1 MNRYLLGVFLLMTTL
16 PCLGEITKPI
26 KITVPS
32 KKVWC
37 VSSQPVE
44 IEKDPEGFR
53 FGDLIFD
60 ELFRRLQRLAF
71 STSIVSMGVPFLES
85 AIQVATSASAT
96 TTPDPEP
103 AIVKHILKVCSVV
116 PRDAPQPPMGVES
129 VSVPQMDGLALLC
142 DVTNGRECE
151 LAIEVVLRNEYSMS
165 EDDIRKIH
173 WRTSQPLSNEATAGA
188 MENGLVDF
196 TLRPLLSEVSTPKPP
211 LNLMIVWTSVPQ

>member
-1 MNRYLLGVFLLMTTL
+1 MSRYLLGIFLLMSIL
-16 PCLGEITKPI
+16 PCLGDITKPI
-26 KITVPS
+26 KVTVPS

-44 IEKDPEGFR
+44 IEKDPEGLR

-60 ELFRRLQRLAF
+60 ELFRRLQRQAF

-85 AIQVATSASAT
+85 AIQVTTPASAT
-96 TTPDPEP
+96 TLTDPEP
-103 AIVKHILKVCSVV
+103 AVVKHILKVCSVV
-116 PRDAPQPPMGVES
+116 PKDAPQPPTGVEG

-142 DVTNGRECE
+142 DVTNGKECE
-151 LAIEVVLRNEYSMS
+151 LAIEVVLRNEYGIS
-165 EDDIRKIH
+165 EDDIRKTH

-188 MENGLVDF
+188 MENSLVDF
-196 TLRPLLSEVSTPKPP
+196 TLRPLLPEIATPKPP